1 MCGDRDHR
9 EGEEIIPLG
18 KKKKENWEEQKEKK
32 P

>member
-9 EGEEIIPLG
+9 EGEEIIPLE
-18 KKKKENWEEQKEKK
+18 KKKENWEEQEEKK